1 MFFLSLCLFFHT
13 LLANHLCDDFSFDN
27 RLIKTKLLQ
36 YVYEYMKVF
45 EGISI
50 KSLLFQCEQVLHA
63 LKAAAIGIGVLDGAV
78 KTVSGIIGDMDTTI
92 MFASAGTLNAD
103 NDGEEFAG
111 NV

>member
-1 MFFLSLCLFFHT
+1 MFIRKYQDLNEFNTINPF
-13 LLANHLCDDFSFDN
+13 
-27 RLIKTKLLQ
+27 
-36 YVYEYMKVF
+36 
-45 EGISI
+45 
-50 KSLLFQCEQVLHA
+50 FQCEQVLHA

-111 NV
+111 MLTKMCRPQGIYLNESTQNRGLLS

>member
-1 MFFLSLCLFFHT
+1 M
-13 LLANHLCDDFSFDN
+13 
-27 RLIKTKLLQ
+27 
-36 YVYEYMKVF
+36 
-45 EGISI
+45 
-50 KSLLFQCEQVLHA
+50 
-63 LKAAAIGIGVLDGAV
+63 KAAAIGIGVLDGAV